1 VLLRD
6 TNGDGKAD
14 QKFVMDNPA
23 LDLPFGMVFRDG
35 RLIIANH
42 NAVLSYPYALGQTS
56 LPASPRS

>member
-1 VLLRD
+1 
-6 TNGDGKAD
+6 
-14 QKFVMDNPA
+14 MDNPA